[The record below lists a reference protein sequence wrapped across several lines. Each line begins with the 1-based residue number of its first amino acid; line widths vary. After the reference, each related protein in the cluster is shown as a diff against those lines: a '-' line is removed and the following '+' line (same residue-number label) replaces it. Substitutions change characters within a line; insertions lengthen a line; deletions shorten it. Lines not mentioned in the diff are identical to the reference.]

1 MRVLK
6 DTRPT
11 SQEQNKQIAIS
22 LSYNI
27 SPSSAFLPL
36 LHDPGG
42 KLREFYR
49 EPDVGNATLAQS
61 KGRIPTLF
69 IFKTLVVSIAAT
81 VALAEIVGYGRVAPI
96 VKAHLEYTAVAIAV
110 CRRRPSLTSLS
121 RSSNPAAALALSL
134 PALRPPP
141 ATSYRGVWSRFKAP
155 TARSTPVIPPP
166 PPQEWKGMQQL
177 KGNKLNY

>member
-1 MRVLK
+1 ML
-6 DTRPT
+6 TRRRDGSNVPNVPFRCQYKPHAQN
-11 SQEQNKQIAIS
+11 SQGHKTNLPRTNKQIAIS

-61 KGRIPTLF
+61 KGRLPTLF
-69 IFKTLVVSIAAT
+69 IFETLVVSVAAT

-110 CRRRPSLTSLS
+110 CRCR
-121 RSSNPAAALALSL
+121 
-134 PALRPPP
+134 
-141 ATSYRGVWSRFKAP
+141 
-155 TARSTPVIPPP
+155 
-166 PPQEWKGMQQL
+166 
-177 KGNKLNY
+177 